1 MLGRGIPVA
10 LGAAS
15 NTRLLVWREASSSWD
30 SGRRRTR
37 GRNSLPAGRER
48 RPVGKQRPG
57 LEWEIQQD
65 AGRVQDRPRRERP
78 SCPRRDQQHPR
89 QSSQLSGEVRKQQ
102 EQAAESN
109 TGVTLVTTLDLPMG
123 PDGIHFTVNSYKE
136 IGTRF
141 ANAWWQLARARA
153 ASLVR

>member
-1 MLGRGIPVA
+1 M
-10 LGAAS
+10 AAILFLQGES
-15 NTRLLVWREASSSWD
+15 DAQSANNARVW
-30 SGRRRTR
+30 SGRFNRMLVGFRTDL
-37 GRNSLPAGRER
+37 GENVPLVLG
-48 RPVGKQRPG
+48 
-57 LEWEIQQD
+57 EIGNIHD
-65 AGRVQDRPRRERP
+65 
-78 SCPRRDQQHPR
+78 SHL
-89 QSSQLSGEVRKQQ
+89 SFSGEVRKQQ